1 MTFSAIFVLVVLI
14 AMFLVLVF
22 DKMRPGLTLFC
33 AAVLIMAFG
42 IISPSE
48 LVAGFSNTGMLT
60 VALLFLV
67 SEGVRQTGA
76 LNGVI
81 NKLLPN
87 KKSSVTGILGRL
99 LPAIA
104 AFSAFLNNT
113 AVVVIFAPIIKRW
126 CENMGVSATKFLIPL
141 SYATILGGLCTLIG
155 TSTNLVIDGMMQE
168 KGYMGFTLFELG
180 KVGIFI
186 AIFGLIYLIF
196 ASKYLL
202 PGTRGAA
209 RNKESQKE
217 YYYIVRVTPGSRL
230 IGMMD
235 KSSEVGNLLPDMV
248 IVNIKRK
255 GERVDNTVPVIIQEG
270 DTLLVGGSANSTH
283 KLFASKDV
291 RLTCLEKVQSNFKA
305 EEVTQAEVVLAP
317 RFPGIHSTLGE
328 FDFYRHY
335 GALVLSVHRNGES
348 LNGDL
353 DELVLQEGDN
363 LVLLTNNTFFKT
375 WGQSSV
381 FYLVTEDNDYVAP
394 ASNVK
399 RYLAAILVAL
409 MVIGAVVGEN
419 ITLPDGKQLGMFF
432 FAAITVFVM
441 ATLRIFPHRKYTK
454 FISWDILIAIAA
466 AFALSKAMF
475 NSGIAAE
482 IASLLIDLSAGA
494 NPYVVLMMMY
504 LITAFCTELITNNA
518 AAALMF
524 PIAMS
529 LSNQLGVNPYPFFV
543 TICVAASASFLTPI
557 GYQTNLI
564 VQSIGNYKFTDYWK
578 VGAPLAVIVFI
589 ITVLLVPVFWAF

>member
-33 AAVLIMAFG
+33 AAVLIMSFG
-42 IISPSE
+42 IITPSE
-48 LVAGFSNTGMLT
+48 LVSGFSNTGMLT

-67 SEGVRQTGA
+67 SEGIRQTGA

-81 NKLLPN
+81 TSLLPN
-87 KKSSVTGILGRL
+87 KKSSISKILARL
-99 LPAIA
+99 LPSIA

-126 CENMGVSATKFLIPL
+126 ADNMNISATKFLIPL
-141 SYATILGGLCTLIG
+141 SYATILGGVCTLIG
-155 TSTNLVIDGMMQE
+155 TSTNLVVDGMMQDN
-168 KGYMGFTLFELG
+168 GYVGFTLFELG

-186 AIFGLIYLIF
+186 TILGLIYLIF
-196 ASKYLL
+196 FSKYLL
-202 PGTRGAA
+202 PGMRGAA
-209 RNKESQKE
+209 RNQESQKE
-217 YYYIVRVTPGSRL
+217 YYYIVRILPSSKL
-230 IGMMD
+230 IGLTN
-235 KSSEVGNLLPDMV
+235 KNPEVGNILPDMV

-255 GERVDNTVPVIIQEG
+255 GECLDNSIPIVLQEG
-270 DTLLVGGSANSTH
+270 DTLLVGGSVSSTY

-317 RFPGIHSTLGE
+317 RFPGLKSTLGE

-363 LVLLTNNTFFKT
+363 LVLLTNSSFLKT
-375 WGQSSV
+375 WGKSSV

-394 ASNVK
+394 SSTVK
-399 RYLAAILVAL
+399 RYLAAILVLL
-409 MVIGAVVGEN
+409 MVIGAVFGEN
-419 ITLPDGKQLGMFF
+419 INSVDGKPLGMFF
-432 FAAITVFVM
+432 FAAVTVFIM
-441 ATLRIFPHRKYTK
+441 AALRIFPDRKYTK

-466 AFALSKAMF
+466 AFAISKAMF
-475 NSGIAAE
+475 NSGIADE
-482 IASLLIDLSAGA
+482 IATLLIDISAGA
-494 NPYVVLMMMY
+494 NPHVVLMIMY
-504 LITAFCTELITNNA
+504 IITAMCTELITNNA

-524 PIAMS
+524 PIALS
-529 LSNQLGVNPYPFFV
+529 ISNQLGVNPYPFFV
-543 TICVAASASFLTPI
+543 TICVAASASFMTPI

-578 VGAPLAVIVFI
+578 VGAPLAVIVFVV
-589 ITVLLVPVFWAF
+589 TVLLVPLFWAF

>member
-1 MTFSAIFVLVVLI
+1 MTFQAIFVLVVLI
-14 AMFLVLVF
+14 SMFLVLVF

-48 LVAGFSNTGMLT
+48 LVSGFSNMGMLT

-81 NKLLPN
+81 NKLLPS
-87 KKSSVTGILGRL
+87 KKQPLVKVHARL
-99 LPAIA
+99 LPSIAI
-104 AFSAFLNNT
+104 FSAFLNNT

-126 CENMGVSATKFLIPL
+126 SENVGISATKFLIPL
-141 SYATILGGLCTLIG
+141 SFATILGGLCTLIG
-155 TSTNLVIDGMMQE
+155 TSTNLVVDGMMQDN
-168 KGYMGFTLFELG
+168 GYLGFTLFELG
-180 KVGIFI
+180 KVGVFI
-186 AIFGLIYLIF
+186 TIFGLLYLIF
-196 ASKYLL
+196 VSKYLL

-209 RNKESQKE
+209 RSKESQKE
-217 YYYIVRVTPGSRL
+217 YYYIVRVIPGSRL
-230 IGMMD
+230 IGMSHKD
-235 KSSEVGNLLPDMV
+235 FEVGNILPDMV
-248 IVNIKRK
+248 ITNVKRK
-255 GERVDNTVPVIIQEG
+255 GENVDNTTPISIQEG
-270 DTLLVGGSANSTH
+270 DTLLVGGNAASTQ
-283 KLFASKDV
+283 KLFSSKDV

-317 RFPGIHSTLGE
+317 RFPGIRRTLGE
-328 FDFYRHY
+328 FDFFRHY
-335 GALVLSVHRNGES
+335 GAMVLSVHRNGES

-353 DELVLQEGDN
+353 DDLVLQEGDN
-363 LVLLTNNTFFKT
+363 LVLLTNKTFFKT

-394 ASNVK
+394 ASNIK
-399 RYLAAILVAL
+399 RYLAGILVAL
-409 MVIGAVVGEN
+409 MVIGAVFGEN
-419 ITLPDGKQLGMFF
+419 ITLPDGKPMGMFF
-432 FAAITVFVM
+432 FAAITVFIM
-441 ATLRIFPHRKYTK
+441 ASLRIFPDRKYTK
-454 FISWDILIAIAA
+454 FISWDILIAIAS

-475 NSGIAAE
+475 NSGIAAQL
-482 IASLLIDLSAGA
+482 ASLLIDLSAGA

-504 LITAFCTELITNNA
+504 VITALCTELITNNA

-529 LSNQLGVNPYPFFV
+529 LAEQLSINPYPFFV

-564 VQSIGNYKFTDYWK
+564 VQSIGNYKFTDYWR

-589 ITVLLVPVFWAF
+589 ITVILVPIFWAF